1 MNSFVPAVVLEN
13 PWVRLVPLSL
23 EHVPDL
29 AQLYEPDTWQF
40 FVTFQP
46 SGPGEE
52 GMRGFV
58 QALLDCPTVQAWVVI
73 DKSDGRVVGC
83 TTFLDIRPAHKS
95 VEIGMTWY
103 HSSVRGTKVNPACKL
118 ALLEFGFEELGC
130 VRIQLK
136 TDGRNLHSQAA
147 IRKLGAKEEGT
158 LRKHGI
164 MPDGF
169 IRDTV
174 FFSILPEEW
183 PDVRA
188 NLLARLG

>member
-1 MNSFVPAVVLEN
+1 
-13 PWVRLVPLSL
+13 
-23 EHVPDL
+23 
-29 AQLYEPDTWQF
+29 
-40 FVTFQP
+40 
-46 SGPGEE
+46 
-52 GMRGFV
+52 
-58 QALLDCPTVQAWVVI
+58 
-73 DKSDGRVVGC
+73 
-83 TTFLDIRPAHKS
+83 
-95 VEIGMTWY
+95 
-103 HSSVRGTKVNPACKL
+103 VRGTKVNPACKL